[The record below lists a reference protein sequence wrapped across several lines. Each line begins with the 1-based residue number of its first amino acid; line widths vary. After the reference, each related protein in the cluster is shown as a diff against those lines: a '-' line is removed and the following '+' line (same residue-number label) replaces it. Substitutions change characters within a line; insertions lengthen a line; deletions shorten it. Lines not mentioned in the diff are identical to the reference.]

1 MSKRASMPA
10 ERRRLILEMLRQ
22 SGSVTV
28 DQVQEQ
34 FGVSSMTARRDLGM
48 LGDWGH
54 LRRIHGGAVLTG
66 SALGEQPFRTRVE
79 QHVSA
84 KQRQHWIRK
93 SAQPRS
99 PSASPAAP
107 RTQCVT
113 HRESNDTVTARC
125 GRRGED
131 SRGHTPARGGG
142 RAPYA
147 VTLSEASWAGASS
160 LNPLV
165 RSFPIFSGMESLHDG
180 CFDRQRSDSQIERR
194 AGAA

>member
-84 KQRQHWIRK
+84 KLRLAEAVTKAIESHETVFLDSSSSSYYVARRIIEDGLPVTVITNSLPVINLVGHGRPAHVDLIGLGGEFRK
-93 SAQPRS
+93 TTQSFVDPGTVRAIEGLSADRVVGEILS
-99 PSASPAAP
+99 RTAAP
-107 RTQCVT
+107 R
-113 HRESNDTVTARC
+113 
-125 GRRGED
+125 
-131 SRGHTPARGGG
+131 
-142 RAPYA
+142 
-147 VTLSEASWAGASS
+147 
-160 LNPLV
+160 
-165 RSFPIFSGMESLHDG
+165 
-180 CFDRQRSDSQIERR
+180 
-194 AGAA
+194 

>member
-1 MSKRASMPA
+1 MPA

-84 KQRQHWIRK
+84 KQRQHCSK
-93 SAQPRS
+93 
-99 PSASPAAP
+99 
-107 RTQCVT
+107 
-113 HRESNDTVTARC
+113 
-125 GRRGED
+125 G
-131 SRGHTPARGGG
+131 
-142 RAPYA
+142 
-147 VTLSEASWAGASS
+147 
-160 LNPLV
+160 LV
-165 RSFPIFSGMESLHDG
+165 R
-180 CFDRQRSDSQIERR
+180 DSSHVH
-194 AGAA
+194 GSPPD